1 MSEAEMNTALENIPN
16 VGVVIV
22 TFIPIVSSRRT
33 KTWNIE
39 LVTEIGDDPAL
50 QVLSNALLLDSP
62 GNDLN
67 PTVEV
72 TPVTS
77 RMNTPRQRLLRRRS
91 LCFRR
96 CRGWSDSSFSFN
108 LVGSPSSPLLSCRAE
123 IQNGTSWTYAKLIGK
138 STRRLSENFSIRR

>member
-39 LVTEIGDDPAL
+39 LVTEIGNAPAL

-77 RMNTPRQRLLRRRS
+77 RMNPPVNDYLGGEACVFVDVEAGATPR
-91 LCFRR
+91 FH
-96 CRGWSDSSFSFN
+96 
-108 LVGSPSSPLLSCRAE
+108 
-123 IQNGTSWTYAKLIGK
+123 
-138 STRRLSENFSIRR
+138 SIL

>member
-1 MSEAEMNTALENIPN
+1 MSEAEMKTALKNIPN
-16 VGVVIV
+16 VGVVIA

-33 KTWNIE
+33 NTWNIE
-39 LVTEIGDDPAL
+39 FVTEIGDVPAL

-77 RMNTPRQRLLRRRS
+77 RTNPP
-91 LCFRR
+91 
-96 CRGWSDSSFSFN
+96 
-108 LVGSPSSPLLSCRAE
+108 PS
-123 IQNGTSWTYAKLIGK
+123 TT
-138 STRRLSENFSIRR
+138 T